1 MLIASY
7 CSAWVPQQRAS
18 LERPQPLHRHR
29 PHLRMQTCVSDITT
43 ANPHRRRAFLR
54 AIPCSIAAVAAVS
67 STRSAV
73 AANLVEDLTTT
84 APALTLRD
92 RVAKKLVDFPAG
104 GSTACNCFGAHR
116 SAAQCSTRARCILQ
130 THMHLHANCSSCPML
145 AVLFTV
151 LMSCSCAAF
160 TAGLDTTDVYYP
172 AYFKGT
178 WECKSITREVEAPV
192 GIDLFGGNRYYS
204 VPFALFHTDS

>member
-1 MLIASY
+1 VSSRLEATTPSSSVSSTIACRGFHEIFTTKRLKLSLICVRSACTMWLSIASLILIANY

-29 PHLRMQTCVSDITT
+29 PHLRMQTCVSDTTT

-67 STRSAV
+67 STRPSV

-84 APALTLRD
+84 APALTLRA

-104 GSTACNCFGAHR
+104 GSTACIACPHTA
-116 SAAQCSTRARCILQ
+116 L
-130 THMHLHANCSSCPML
+130 LH
-145 AVLFTV
+145 
-151 LMSCSCAAF
+151 
-160 TAGLDTTDVYYP
+160 
-172 AYFKGT
+172 
-178 WECKSITREVEAPV
+178 
-192 GIDLFGGNRYYS
+192 S
-204 VPFALFHTDS
+204 V